1 MTAEDRMRAAM
12 RARASSVEPA
22 PDGLQQ
28 IKEKLMDAERV
39 TGRNRVLLGIGA
51 AAAVA
56 AVVVGALAIA
66 NDDDEISTVASTPTT
81 GDDGTTT
88 TPDDGTTTTTSRAP
102 TVDRSVPVF
111 PDPATSRRFDD
122 PQALTVS
129 FARDLLG
136 FSDPIVGE
144 YQAGDNRSGEVE
156 LRAFA
161 QSAPTIVIVRQ
172 LEDDTWFVLGA
183 TVESIRLDAPEA
195 AATISSPEQLRGAA
209 HAFEGHVGA
218 RLYADGIAE
227 PIAETYV
234 IGRGDEMGDFSGELT
249 FEVPNGVDDGVLVLF
264 EASAED
270 GATIRAT
277 VIRVHF

>member
-1 MTAEDRMRAAM
+1 MTTEDRLRAAM

-22 PDGLQQ
+22 PDGLQL
-28 IKEKLMDAERV
+28 IKENLMDTERV
-39 TGRNRVLLGIGA
+39 AGRNRVLLGIGA

-56 AVVVGALAIA
+56 AVVVGALTIA
-66 NDDDEISTVASTPTT
+66 NGDDEISTVASTTTT
-81 GDDGTTT
+81 GDGDDTT
-88 TPDDGTTTTTSRAP
+88 TPGETTTSRAP

-122 PQALTVS
+122 PQAVTVS

-144 YQAGDNRSGEVE
+144 YQAGDSRSGEVE

-161 QSAPTIVIVRQ
+161 ESTPTIVLVRQ
-172 LEDDTWFVLGA
+172 LEDNTWFVLGA
-183 TVESIRLDAPEA
+183 TVDSIRLDAPEG
-195 AATISSPEQLRGAA
+195 AATISSPEPLRGAA
-209 HAFEGHVGA
+209 LAYEGHVDVA
-218 RLYADGIAE
+218 LYADGIAE
-227 PIAETYV
+227 PIATTYV
-234 IGRGDEMGDFSGELT
+234 TGAGDEMGDFSGELT
-249 FEVPNGVDDGVLVLF
+249 FEVPNGVRDGVLVLS
-264 EASAED
+264 EGGGED

>member
-1 MTAEDRMRAAM
+1 MTTEDRLRAAM
-12 RARASSVEPA
+12 RDRASSVDPA

-39 TGRNRVLLGIGA
+39 TTRNRVLLGIGTAAA
-51 AAAVA
+51 AAAV
-56 AVVVGALAIA
+56 VVAALAIA
-66 NDDDEISTVASTPTT
+66 NDDDDSINTVASTTT
-81 GDDGTTT
+81 TADGTTT
-88 TPDDGTTTTTSRAP
+88 PADPTTTSIAP

-129 FARDLLG
+129 FARELLG
-136 FSDPIVGE
+136 FSDPIVGDF
-144 YQAGDNRSGEVE
+144 QAGDSRSGEVE

-161 QSAPTIVIVRQ
+161 QSSPTVVLVRQ

-183 TVESIRLDAPEA
+183 SVESIRLDSPTS
-195 AATISSPEQLRGAA
+195 AATISSPEPLRGAA
-209 HAFEGHVGA
+209 HAFEGHVGVK
-218 RLYADGIAE
+218 LYADGITE

-234 IGRGDEMGDFSGELT
+234 TGRGDEMGDFSGELT

>member
-1 MTAEDRMRAAM
+1 MTTEDRMRAAM
-12 RARASSVEPA
+12 RARASRVEPA

-66 NDDDEISTVASTPTT
+66 NDDDEISTVASTTTT
-81 GDDGTTT
+81 GDDGSTT
-88 TPDDGTTTTTSRAP
+88 TPDDGTATTSRAP

-122 PQALTVS
+122 PKAVTLS

-144 YQAGDNRSGEVE
+144 YQAGDSRSGEVE

-183 TVESIRLDAPEA
+183 TVESIRLDSPEA
-195 AATISSPEQLRGAA
+195 AATISSPEPLRGAA
-209 HAFEGHVGA
+209 HAFEGHVGVK
-218 RLYADGIAE
+218 LYADGIAE

-234 IGRGDEMGDFSGELT
+234 TGRGDEMGDFSGELT
-249 FEVPNGVDDGVLVLF
+249 FEVPNGVRDGVLVLS
-264 EASAED
+264 EGGGED

>member
-1 MTAEDRMRAAM
+1 MTTEDRLRAAM
-12 RARASSVEPA
+12 RDRASSVDPA
-22 PDGLQQ
+22 PDGLRQ

-39 TGRNRVLLGIGA
+39 TTRNRVLLGIGTAAA
-51 AAAVA
+51 AAAV
-56 AVVVGALAIA
+56 VVAALAIA
-66 NDDDEISTVASTPTT
+66 NDDDDSINTVASTTT
-81 GDDGTTT
+81 TTADSTT
-88 TPDDGTTTTTSRAP
+88 TPDDATTTSVP
-102 TVDRSVPVF
+102 PSVDRSVPVF

-129 FARDLLG
+129 FARELLG
-136 FSDPIVGE
+136 FSDPIVGDF
-144 YQAGDNRSGEVE
+144 QAGDSRSGEVE

-161 QSAPTIVIVRQ
+161 QSSPTVVLVRQ

-183 TVESIRLDAPEA
+183 AVESIRLDSPTS
-195 AATISSPEQLRGAA
+195 AATISSPEPLRGAA
-209 HAFEGHVGA
+209 HAFEGHVGVK
-218 RLYADGIAE
+218 LYADGITE

-234 IGRGDEMGDFSGELT
+234 TGRGDEMGDFSGELT